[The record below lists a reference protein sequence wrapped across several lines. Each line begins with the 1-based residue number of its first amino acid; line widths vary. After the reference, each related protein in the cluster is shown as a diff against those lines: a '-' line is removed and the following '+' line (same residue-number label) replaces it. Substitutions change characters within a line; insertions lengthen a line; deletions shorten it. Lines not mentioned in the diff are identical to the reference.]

1 MKKIRFIFLL
11 SLIIGVGAPSY
22 SLATEKSLESSE
34 IVEVI
39 KKDNE
44 VSDTEETVTEETAQS
59 EVEQTNE
66 NTSKE
71 VVPEEVVPKIEEGL
85 DKLIGEKKG
94 ENVPVDE
101 KPSPSQIRETLLSG
115 DFGVSKEEL
124 DNYTD
129 EQLEQTMT
137 LFTRYNYDVTGMDYG
152 AYGRLLKTLF
162 NDKTVNVNDALT
174 QLAFDPSSFSSFS
187 SMIPEVERLKTYLD
201 TLYPVNS
208 SFIPGLGLS
217 TNQLVERLNELQ
229 KLEDKLTAE
238 GKQLPFGRIAPL
250 ISTSVTPTEET
261 GESTTD
267 STSQTK
273 ESVSESK
280 VINSSDKKNDKSLPK
295 TGEAST
301 GVIGILGLALMALV
315 AVPLSKKF

>member
-1 MKKIRFIFLL
+1 MKKIRLVFLL
-11 SLIIGVGAPSY
+11 SLIIGVGAPAY
-22 SLATEKSLESSE
+22 SLATENSVESSE
-34 IVEVI
+34 MVEAV
-39 KKDNE
+39 KEDS
-44 VSDTEETVTEETAQS
+44 VTDETVTEETTQS

-66 NTSKE
+66 TTSKE

-124 DNYTD
+124 ENYTD

-152 AYGRLLKTLF
+152 AYGKLLKTLF

-174 QLAFDPSSFSSFS
+174 QLSFDPSSFSSFS
-187 SMIPEVERLKTYLD
+187 SMIPEVERLKIYLD

-229 KLEDKLTAE
+229 KLEDQLTTE
-238 GKQLPFGRIAPL
+238 GKTLPFGRIAPL
-250 ISTSVTPTEET
+250 ISTNVTPTEET
-261 GESTTD
+261 GDSTTD
-267 STSQTK
+267 STNRTK

-280 VINSSDKKNDKSLPK
+280 VINFSDKKNDKSLPK
-295 TGEAST
+295 TGEVST
-301 GVIGILGLALMALV
+301 GLMGILGLGLLALV